1 MTNCALVMSKISF
14 CPMCI
19 AMTLNRS
26 IKRSKPRSWHGECG
40 ASFGH
45 HCVPRHGLLRSRHCA
60 VYSIAQQISQT
71 FADLDLQH
79 DVGPLKIKISG
90 CINACGIIMWVIL
103 VSWVSIKRGQATRS
117 PLEDGTESAVL
128 GTRTGPGFSYEKI
141 VPAITLL
148 IETYLAIRSSP
159 EETFLEAYRRL
170 GMAPFKAALYEVS
183 NVAA

>member
-1 MTNCALVMSKISF
+1 MGHIGILGLDKAGTESYQI
-14 CPMCI
+14 
-19 AMTLNRS
+19 TL
-26 IKRSKPRSWHGECG
+26 GG
-40 ASFGH
+40 
-45 HCVPRHGLLRSRHCA
+45 
-60 VYSIAQQISQT
+60 
-71 FADLDLQH
+71 
-79 DVGPLKIKISG
+79 
-90 CINACGIIMWVIL
+90 
-103 VSWVSIKRGQATRS
+103 
-117 PLEDGTESAVL
+117 DGTESAVL